1 MKKRVLSLLLAVV
14 MLWSLLP
21 TAVFAAGGELSGS
34 GTEDD
39 PYRIANAADLL
50 AFAAKVNGN
59 EDEGIEPQPGACAM
73 LTNNIDLTG
82 KEWTPIGSG
91 AASYKGTFDGC
102 RFTVSELSITADE
115 SWETDTVGFF
125 GYVDGAAIKNLKVAG
140 SITVT
145 ADCVTSP
152 NVGGIAAYV
161 VDAPSFE
168 NCKSSISIEVNNG
181 DILAVGGIAGY
192 VYGTPTFSACTNW
205 GSLISEAEH
214 SMGCFG
220 GIIGMTEGDDAS
232 LENCYNSGKI
242 SCELGETYSG
252 GLIGFSSSALSV
264 TGCYSSASTTEE
276 SDGSVPSWAKPIESI
291 HGSYPGDFFGVSY
304 GDTVFTAPNIS
315 IAEQLDSD
323 GTYIAD
329 YETVQLGYAF
339 ESAADAL
346 SYLNGDGNDIYLIPD
361 TGYGDGWPILAW
373 EQQEPDKPIDP
384 GNPVE
389 KSWKDAKSAFESQRA
404 AALTALEKGYADYK
418 KKLSQ
423 YSAENQTALSE
434 IYKKAE
440 KAIKGLSFKD
450 LKDFGDSPT
459 EQDIA
464 DYVATLPSPS
474 SLAEAAL
481 QEMNTIPTKQQEEA
495 FEKQKKDDLKEFWGA
510 GCNPLR
516 YYAGYRE
523 QLLTLHGESAAV
535 WHDLNADAEVAITKA
550 FAALSATFQEGK
562 TALTACT
569 NEAALNKT
577 LADYNAKLQ
586 DVVNDAQAALQFA
599 DNGVNAAAKWDGTS
613 TKPSGSGTAS
623 SPYKIGTAAELSW
636 FAQQV
641 NSGKRSACAVLTADI
656 DLNGKP
662 WTPIANKGLNNGYTG
677 TFDGQNHIVHG
688 LYLTTSDAKQRLGL
702 FGTVDRSGVVKNLN
716 AAGTALIFNNAG
728 TGLIAGVSSG
738 TIYNCGASVF
748 LRADKNAPTNV
759 TSAAYAGGIVGMV
772 SEGYVENCR
781 TWGLFAA
788 FEKCAT
794 LSRLGGVV
802 GALDCY
808 AENAGG
814 MVRYCRNSIALESCT
829 LDIYKIDKTSVTGSA
844 IGGIVGSVSNV
855 GKVRECVNDAPVTGE
870 SNIGGIVGAA
880 SPNKDGIISIAYVEN
895 NGAVTGGSKPNRA
908 GGTGG
913 IIGSAGSTA
922 SSGGTSQPVGDFS
935 LEHAYNTGKVT
946 SPGSCGGIIG
956 EWINGAASH
965 AQSRT
970 GCAAYLWGTAVMA
983 SITSA
988 DTAVV
993 DALTSPVRADGGT
1006 PEKLSAS
1013 QELMS
1018 ELIRFDPKDT
1028 KYTAYGD
1035 QSPLYNAAVMQCVRD
1050 VETSSDTAAAL
1061 EAGRKTLAAMPTQLD
1076 AERSKLLADM
1086 QSYAAAHIYDAAG
1099 QESVAAL
1106 LTEAE
1111 TAIASAS
1118 TVKAVND
1125 LRQSYLGT
1133 ENIDGKLPQIT
1144 PYPVKAANELY
1155 NKYIVDKNYSQ
1166 ADAARVLRAY
1176 EGWRAKLNGAA
1187 DLDAVEAVYADA
1199 RKAMDALTKELPQGE
1214 SAPDLTAAAADALT
1228 LARQEI
1234 LDELSALEDDCL
1246 AKLNRQVEAAGD
1258 LSDDW
1263 RSRLSDVLTAAE
1275 RELQAAAAPQLDD
1288 VTDYALLNELLSAGK
1303 AQLDASFR
1311 SASDQLTAML
1321 LSAANK
1327 DAWDGTSAKQPFG
1340 SGTETDPYKIGTAAE
1355 LSWLRDTVNANTGS
1369 TYSHHAV
1376 LTADIDLG
1384 YRPWTPIGTNKDN
1397 AYQGGF
1403 LCALDGNGHTISG
1416 LSVTEPIEGRTG
1428 YTSTTCGYA
1437 GLFGYT
1443 SSAVIKD
1450 LTVEGEITLTDATT
1464 VYVGGIAGSFHGAM
1478 ENCVSRVHI
1487 SVALTGSH
1495 RNSSAVGGL
1504 VGRLRGT
1511 ALTGCRFEGA
1521 AQVNSGAGTNYL
1533 EGGLGG
1539 IAGVCDSSATLKCC
1553 VNTGAV
1559 TADKAT
1565 GVGGILGRTDGG
1577 TITLTECSNSGH
1589 ISNDTAAVLSSGD
1602 KPKGGTGGI
1611 LGVGKSGN
1619 VSVSLCYNTGTVS
1632 GTTIV
1637 GGILGG
1643 EAGDYGT
1650 SISNGNPSLT
1660 VENCYNAGLLD
1671 VGSRTNR
1678 IGSLVGF
1685 PIAGQYRDGLYV
1697 LGSSSRQAK
1706 GWFSSQG
1713 ECITVLNTLTAAAM
1727 NRTGDMV
1734 DSIAQLNSGCPLFMW
1749 QLEETAS
1756 RSAVIAYL
1764 RSYYTDNVRTAAT
1777 PAQRDALEAQLTE
1790 TEAVI
1795 NAPASKAPAIVEA
1808 YGIMLSAM
1816 NADTLVQ
1823 AAKDEAKD
1831 ELNRLKEDS
1840 AKTYPAIKDK
1850 LKALLDDRLAALD
1863 KCKTGAEVQSC
1874 VDAFAAGVVDLLID
1888 DAAGTKLKEL
1898 ETKLKTIES
1907 AYNALD
1913 KTRQSLVT
1921 KYGKLAG
1928 MQQLYKQYTE
1938 NLEALKKW
1946 YDEDCKRHD
1955 YIKKTVEKL
1964 YNGAVTQLGE
1974 CTDKA
1979 AMDAVMNGYVVD
1991 IAEALTGDIA
2001 YKPGKTP
2008 ASALKNLETRIKNA
2022 RTAYNSLT
2030 AEQKQLFD
2038 KDLLAS
2044 LQGAESLLSAY
2055 NSGISSL
2062 SSRLQQDKKA
2072 YPDLSDKLERLASR
2086 ARNAMDSSVDT
2097 SGILSALDRYAA
2109 SVVDALIDDIGY
2121 VPDVMSESDAAVLRG
2136 KLSRAQ
2142 SAYNALT
2149 AAQKKLVKGVTALE
2163 TAAARMAA
2171 YEENYKAAQRVVELI
2186 KAIGTV
2192 TKDSY
2197 DAIKRATDAY
2207 NALTP
2212 VQKALVPQWAIDLLE
2227 EATAKYKELT
2237 AADDTASAEQPAELP
2252 LDDLRTEEAAKP
2264 DRPFD
2269 WTIVWMG
2276 AGILAAL
2283 GIIVLL
2289 WKWFSATKQT
2299 RRRNDE

>member
-21 TAVFAAGGELSGS
+21 TAVFAADGELSGS

-39 PYRIANAADLL
+39 PYQIADAADLL
-50 AFAAKVNGN
+50 AFAEMVNGGKP
-59 EDEGIEPQPGACAM
+59 GICAE
-73 LTNNIDLTG
+73 LTANIDLTG
-82 KEWTPIGSG
+82 EDWVPIGVKG
-91 AASYKGTFDGC
+91 ASYSGTFDGKY
-102 RFTVSELSITADE
+102 FTVTLDITADGSYE
-115 SWETDTVGFF
+115 YEYIGLF
-125 GYVDGAAIKNLKVAG
+125 GYLENAAIRNLKTDG
-140 SITVT
+140 SIRVT
-145 ADCVTSP
+145 ADCQSYPV
-152 NVGGIAAYV
+152 VGGIAACVGSY
-161 VDAPSFE
+161 SGFT
-168 NCKSSISIEVNNG
+168 NCKNAIAITVDEGTVLNGNGVGGIVGMMYADATFEQCTNWGDISIGSNAYSMG
-181 DILAVGGIAGY
+181 VGGIAGY
-192 VYGTPTFSACTNW
+192 SDAVIQ
-205 GSLISEAEH
+205 ISY
-214 SMGCFG
+214 
-220 GIIGMTEGDDAS
+220 
-232 LENCYNSGKI
+232 CYNYADI
-242 SCELGETYSG
+242 EYYDDVMG
-252 GLIGFSSSALSV
+252 GLIGSCNDITAV
-264 TGCYSSASTTEE
+264 GCYSAASAEPHNAPRGLEGKTLSGN
-276 SDGSVPSWAKPIESI
+276 D
-291 HGSYPGDFFGVSY
+291 Y
-304 GDTVFTAPNIS
+304 GDLFGGTLSYTLERMLIYCDQFGAYNNIS
-315 IAEQLDSD
+315 DD
-323 GTYIAD
+323 D
-329 YETVQLGYAF
+329 FDETQISKSNYMSPQEMV
-339 ESAADAL
+339 E
-346 SYLNGDGNDIYLIPD
+346 YLNGDDGAIYTADSDIA
-361 TGYGDGWPILAW
+361 GGWPVLAW
-373 EQQEPDKPIDP
+373 ELKAPTVVT
-384 GNPVE
+384 NPE
-389 KSWKDAKSAFESQRA
+389 EAAYAKAENDFKA
-404 AALTALEKGYADYK
+404 AKTAALD
-418 KKLSQ
+418 KLKNDFNTYDKSQ
-423 YSAENQTALSE
+423 YSDTGWTSLNSIYNKAKAALNGASLTPYGELEDKSVDAITAYAQAEIDKLMPIAQTALAE
-434 IYKKAE
+434 MKA
-440 KAIKGLSFKD
+440 
-450 LKDFGDSPT
+450 
-459 EQDIA
+459 
-464 DYVATLPSPS
+464 V
-474 SLAEAAL
+474 
-481 QEMNTIPTKQQEEA
+481 PTKAQETQ
-495 FEKQKKDDLKEFWGA
+495 FVKEKENAIRDLEDAYTNELKEL
-510 GCNPLR
+510 NDLR
-516 YYAGYRE
+516 
-523 QLLTLHGESAAV
+523 GEAAAV
-535 WHDLNADAEVAITKA
+535 WHGINGEVLTQLAEKSAALKAALDAGKAKLEACTNTVALDATLRSSQ
-550 FAALSATFQEGK
+550 AALSAV
-562 TALTACT
+562 
-569 NEAALNKT
+569 
-577 LADYNAKLQ
+577 LQ
-586 DVVNDAQAALQFA
+586 DFTVSVDSGVA
-599 DNGVNAAAKWDGTS
+599 DKWDGS
-613 TKPSGSGTAS
+613 SKAQPSGSGTAA
-623 SPYKIGTAAELSW
+623 SPYKLGTAAQLAW
-636 FAQQV
+636 FADTV
-641 NSGKRSACAVLTADI
+641 NSGSRSACAVLTADI
-656 DLNGKP
+656 DLNGQE
-662 WTPIANKGLNNGYTG
+662 WTPIANSGVNNGYTG
-677 TFDGQNHIVHG
+677 TFDGQGHVIHG
-688 LYLTTSDAKQRLGL
+688 ICVTTGVSSRPQGL
-702 FGTVDRSGVVKNLN
+702 FGIIARTGTVRNVK
-716 AAGTALIFNNAG
+716 AAGRVLVRQSSGA
-728 TGLIAGVSSG
+728 GLIAGENNGVL
-738 TIYNCGASVF
+738 YNCEASAF
-748 LRADKNAPTNV
+748 LKNSYNAGSTGSSVGNIGGIAGHMAAGYIENCRAYGLFLANPESYDEGNLVN
-759 TSAAYAGGIVGMV
+759 SSMLCQIGGIVGGMGA
-772 SEGYVENCR
+772 SQ
-781 TWGLFAA
+781 
-788 FEKCAT
+788 EKDGC
-794 LSRLGGVV
+794 L
-802 GALDCY
+802 
-808 AENAGG
+808 
-814 MVRYCRNSIALESCT
+814 VRYCENHLQIDCYTFTYGNSSPCG
-829 LDIYKIDKTSVTGSA
+829 YA
-844 IGGIVGSVSNV
+844 IGGIVGGSGI
-855 GKVRECVNDAPVTGE
+855 GKVRECVNRAAVTGGYDV
-870 SNIGGIVGAA
+870 GGIVGSATPGEGA
-880 SPNKDGIISIAYVEN
+880 SFSAAYVEN
-895 NGAVTGGSKPNRA
+895 RGTVRSGSSTAGGRGAGGILGKAGSEKTTGGSSQYVGDVSLTHAYNSGA
-908 GGTGG
+908 VSAAASGTTNGIAGG
-913 IIGSAGSTA
+913 IIGVWLSGTVTHAR
-922 SSGGTSQPVGDFS
+922 SSSDTS
-935 LEHAYNTGKVT
+935 
-946 SPGSCGGIIG
+946 
-956 EWINGAASH
+956 
-965 AQSRT
+965 
-970 GCAAYLWGTAVMA
+970 LWGIANMA
-983 SITSA
+983 TTGSS
-988 DTAVV
+988 DTAKV
-993 DALTSPVRADGGT
+993 ASYGSPVRADGGT
-1006 PEKLSAS
+1006 AQKLSAT
-1013 QELMS
+1013 QALLGK
-1018 ELIRFDPKDT
+1018 LIRFDAKRDGS
-1028 KYTAYGD
+1028 YAVYGD
-1035 QSPLYNAAVMQCVRD
+1035 QSAAYNAVIMDYVRRIEEAADSAV
-1050 VETSSDTAAAL
+1050 
-1061 EAGRKTLAAMPTQLD
+1061 G
-1076 AERSKLLADM
+1076 
-1086 QSYAAAHIYDAAG
+1086 
-1099 QESVAAL
+1099 AL
-1106 LTEAE
+1106 LTEADAALSAVPTQLQADKAALLADMRAYAAANIYDTDEQSAMDALLE
-1111 TAIASAS
+1111 TAAQAIDSAA
-1118 TVKAVND
+1118 TVAAVAK
-1125 LRQSYLGT
+1125 LRQVYMGT
-1133 ENIDGKLPQIT
+1133 ENIDGELAGIKT
-1144 PYPVKAANELY
+1144 YPAKAADELY
-1155 NKYIVDKNYSQ
+1155 NKYIFDRSYAPEDMAK
-1166 ADAARVLRAY
+1166 ALRAY
-1176 EGWRAKLNGAA
+1176 EGWKLKLFSAP
-1187 DLDAVEAVYADA
+1187 DLDGVEAVYADA
-1199 RKAMDALTKELPQGE
+1199 RKAMDALTRDFTTGDT
-1214 SAPDLTAAAADALT
+1214 APDMDTAASAARA
-1228 LARQEI
+1228 LARQEV
-1234 LDELSALEDDCL
+1234 LDSLAMLEQGYIDALTAIAGDMDALSYAWKARLTAVLDSGKAALHAAATPALEDIDDYGVLEDKL
-1246 AKLNRQVEAAGD
+1246 ATGKQA
-1258 LSDDW
+1258 LSDIFA
-1263 RSRLSDVLTAAE
+1263 DVSARLTA
-1275 RELQAAAAPQLDD
+1275 LAA
-1288 VTDYALLNELLSAGK
+1288 
-1303 AQLDASFR
+1303 
-1311 SASDQLTAML
+1311 
-1321 LSAANK
+1321 SAANESAWNGTTVEPGK
-1327 DAWDGTSAKQPFG
+1327 DA
-1340 SGTETDPYKIGTAAE
+1340 SGVYQIGTAEELAWLAAE
-1355 LSWLRDTVNANTGS
+1355 INNSSNNS
-1369 TYSHHAV
+1369 QSYSAV

-1384 YRPWTPIGTNKDN
+1384 YRPWTPIGCYVDWQNN
-1397 AYQGGF
+1397 HPYRGVF
-1403 LCALDGNGHTISG
+1403 DGQGHTVSG
-1416 LSVTEPIEGRTG
+1416 LYVTAL
-1428 YTSTTCGYA
+1428 SNGYA

-1443 SSAVIKD
+1443 SGSTTIKN
-1450 LTVEGEITLTDATT
+1450 LTVEGEIRLEDVSTT
-1464 VYVGGIAGSFHGAM
+1464 AKHIGGIVGEANAKLERCVSRVRISAAGFGTRDTCAVGGIAGKLSGAM
-1478 ENCVSRVHI
+1478 
-1487 SVALTGSH
+1487 TD
-1495 RNSSAVGGL
+1495 
-1504 VGRLRGT
+1504 
-1511 ALTGCRFEGA
+1511 CRFEGSIDITCKRGGA
-1521 AQVNSGAGTNYL
+1521 YISGGV
-1533 EGGLGG
+1533 GGLAGNAAGG
-1539 IAGVCDSSATLKCC
+1539 ALTRC

-1559 TADKAT
+1559 TVDKGT
-1565 GVGGILGRTDGG
+1565 GVGGIAG
-1577 TITLTECSNSGH
+1577 ITSREVTFTQCANTGH
-1589 ISNDTAAVLSSGD
+1589 ISNDTTAVLSSGE

-1619 VSVSLCYNTGTVS
+1619 VSISLCYNTGTVS

-1713 ECITVLNTLTAAAM
+1713 ECITVLDTLTAAAI

-1777 PAQRDALEAQLTE
+1777 PAQRDALETQLAE

-1808 YGIMLSAM
+1808 YETMLSAM

-1823 AAKDEAKD
+1823 AAKDEAKA

-1888 DAAGTKLKEL
+1888 DAAGARLKEL
-1898 ETKLKTIES
+1898 ATKLKTIES

-1946 YDEDCKRHD
+1946 YGEDCKRYD

-2136 KLSRAQ
+2136 KISRAQ

-2171 YEENYKAAQRVVELI
+2171 YEENYKAAQRVVEFI